1 MKRIL
6 ITGFSGFV
14 SYYFL
19 DYLNSSVSAHDAHE
33 GNEGSEEREEIEVLG
48 IDVQLPPHYA
58 DDYHFE
64 NIKIR
69 FLALNLLD
77 FSALKIAVTS
87 FAPHYILHLASLSS
101 VGASWKD
108 PVNCFMNNTNIFL
121 NLVESVRESGI
132 SCRILSVGSSEEY
145 GNVTQNDIPLTEQK
159 QLHPGSPY
167 AIARVSQ
174 EMLSQCYV
182 ASMGLDIVLTR
193 SFNHIGPRQKDIFV
207 VPSFVRQILD
217 GIAAGKQTVAL
228 STGNLAIVRDF
239 LDVRDVVRAY
249 HALLLNGKKG
259 ELYNVCSGNGHT
271 LQHIL
276 ETIAELA
283 GVTVSPS
290 VDPGKIRPSD
300 NMIIIGDNTKLRTE
314 TGWEPAYTLRQT
326 LEDMLRYGREQQ
338 RVQK

>member
-19 DYLNSSVSAHDAHE
+19 DYLNSTVAAR
-33 GNEGSEEREEIEVLG
+33 EENEEIEVLG
-48 IDVQLPPHYA
+48 IDLQLPDKYTE
-58 DDYHFE
+58 DYHFE
-64 NIKIR
+64 HIKIR

-77 FSALKIAVTS
+77 FSALKIAITS

-121 NLVESVRESGI
+121 NLVESIRESGI
-132 SCRILSVGSSEEY
+132 SCRILSIGSSEEY

-193 SFNHIGPRQKDIFV
+193 SFNHIGPRQKEVFV
-207 VPSFVRQILD
+207 IPSFIRQILD
-217 GIAAGKQTVAL
+217 GIEAGKQTIAV
-228 STGNLAIVRDF
+228 SSGNLAIVRDF

-249 HALLLNGKKG
+249 YALLINGRKG

-276 ETIAELA
+276 ETIAEIA
-283 GVTVSPS
+283 GVTVSPT

-300 NMIIIGDNTKLRTE
+300 NMIIIGDNTKLCTE
-314 TGWEPAYTLRQT
+314 TGWKPTYTLRQT
-326 LEDMLRYGREQQ
+326 LKDMLHYSREQK
-338 RVQK
+338 RVSNAG

>member
-19 DYLNSSVSAHDAHE
+19 DYLNSTVTAR
-33 GNEGSEEREEIEVLG
+33 EENEEIEVLG
-48 IDVQLPPHYA
+48 IDLQLPVKYTE
-58 DDYHFE
+58 DYHFE
-64 NIKIR
+64 HIKIR

-77 FSALKIAVTS
+77 FSALKIAITS

-121 NLVESVRESGI
+121 NLVESIRESGI
-132 SCRILSVGSSEEY
+132 SCRILSIGSSEEY
-145 GNVTQNDIPLTEQK
+145 GNVTQDDIPLTEQK

-174 EMLSQCYV
+174 EMISQCYV

-193 SFNHIGPRQKDIFV
+193 SFNHIGPRQKEVFV
-207 VPSFVRQILD
+207 IPSFIRQILD
-217 GIAAGKQTVAL
+217 GIEAGKQTIAV
-228 STGNLAIVRDF
+228 SSGNLAIVRDF

-249 HALLLNGKKG
+249 YALLINGRKG

-276 ETIAELA
+276 ETIAEIA
-283 GVTVSPS
+283 GVTVSPT

-300 NMIIIGDNTKLRTE
+300 NMIIIGDNTKLCTE
-314 TGWEPAYTLRQT
+314 TGWKPTYTLRQT
-326 LEDMLRYGREQQ
+326 LEDMLHYSREQK
-338 RVQK
+338 RVSNTG